1 MSARDELTAALAAL
15 RMSEERRR
23 DITRLVE
30 RVINEAVD
38 GDLGVRRVSAAYL
51 RGYCDGV
58 TDVERRVFDA
68 VNDAASAVRGVARE
82 SVSIAR
88 DAYMEH
94 GIRGGAAT
102 DLPLDD
108 ARAALATATAK
119 AEETKR

>member
-1 MSARDELTAALAAL
+1 MSARDELTAALAAV

-23 DITRLVE
+23 DIARLVE

-38 GDLGVRRVSAAYL
+38 GDLGARRVNAAYL
-51 RGYCDGV
+51 RGYSDGA

-68 VNDAASAVRGVARE
+68 ISYAASAVRGVARE

-88 DAYMEH
+88 HAYMEH
-94 GIRGGAAT
+94 GIGGGAAT